1 MKMDIN
7 ALLRT
12 AFHLPPSQTT
22 QALAQALPYAQ
33 VDAKNGSLISEFSQ
47 GLTEEVDA
55 AFGGLS
61 LICILTQVARRQV
74 YFAVLA
80 KLQADGTMTEIR
92 SDEAART
99 ELLTRLLTARNT
111 DLVTWAY
118 GSCPPGF
125 LSLVVR
131 AGERARKPHYYIE
144 LHAFLLAHPVL
155 AAPLQSAT
163 KGQALTDDA
172 IDILKRF
179 PRTPLGVKAAARF
192 DTCAELDRFLRAYE
206 AITGTEQIQEGH
218 LRRLASGET
227 PAHLVEKLYLDIPFP
242 EPFLRTP
249 TVRFVRNG
257 RELVRVAKANTNC
270 LANYVPEAMSGR
282 LQYYTWASSSGAT
295 VIFSITREVPFGW
308 YLSECKLPGNDQVPA
323 ETQNELRRLLK
334 ECGVTRSRSVERLV
348 SYFHELRG
356 ETDDFTHLAYMP
368 VD

>member
-33 VDAKNGSLISEFSQ
+33 VDAKNGSLIAEFSQ
-47 GLTEEVDA
+47 GLTDEVDA

-80 KLQADGTMTEIR
+80 KLQADGKMAEIR
-92 SDEAART
+92 SDEAARN
-99 ELLTRLLTARNT
+99 ELLTRLLTARN
-111 DLVTWAY
+111 DSLVTWAY
-118 GSCPPGF
+118 GFCPPGF
-125 LSLVVR
+125 LSLVAR
-131 AGERARKPHYYIE
+131 AGERARKPEYYLDLHTFLQEHPE
-144 LHAFLLAHPVL
+144 LAT
-155 AAPLQSAT
+155 PLQGTT
-163 KGQALTDDA
+163 KGQALSDDA
-172 IDILKRF
+172 IAILKRF

-192 DTCAELDRFLRAYE
+192 ETCAELGRFLRAYE
-206 AITGTEQIQEGH
+206 AITGANQIQEGH

-242 EPFLRTP
+242 EPFLRNP
-249 TVRFVRNG
+249 AVRFVQNG
-257 RELVRVAKANTNC
+257 RQLVRVAKENTNC

-308 YLSECKLPGNDQVPA
+308 YLSECKLPGNDQVPS

-334 ECGVTRSRSVERLV
+334 ECGVNRSKSVEKLV

-356 ETDDFTHLAYMP
+356 ETDDFVHVAYMP
-368 VD
+368 DD

>member
-1 MKMDIN
+1 MDIN

-33 VDAKNGSLISEFSQ
+33 VDAKNGSLIAEFSQ
-47 GLTEEVDA
+47 GLTDEVDA

-80 KLQADGTMTEIR
+80 KLQADGKMAEIR
-92 SDEAART
+92 SDEAARN
-99 ELLTRLLTARNT
+99 ELLTRLLTARN
-111 DLVTWAY
+111 DSLVTWAY
-118 GSCPPGF
+118 GFCPPGF
-125 LSLVVR
+125 LSLVAR
-131 AGERARKPHYYIE
+131 AGERARKPEYYLDLHTFLQEHPE
-144 LHAFLLAHPVL
+144 LAT
-155 AAPLQSAT
+155 PLQGTT
-163 KGQALTDDA
+163 KGQALSDDA
-172 IDILKRF
+172 IAILKRF

-192 DTCAELDRFLRAYE
+192 ETCAELGRFLRAYE
-206 AITGTEQIQEGH
+206 AITGANQIQEGH

-242 EPFLRTP
+242 EPFLRNP
-249 TVRFVRNG
+249 AVRFVQNG
-257 RELVRVAKANTNC
+257 RQLVRVAKENTNC

-308 YLSECKLPGNDQVPA
+308 YLSECKLPGNDQVPP

-334 ECGVTRSRSVERLV
+334 ECGVNRSKSVEKLV

-356 ETDDFTHLAYMP
+356 ETDDFVHVAYMP
-368 VD
+368 DD